1 MRAYVNGVRDPTL
14 RKYVVVLTDEQP
26 NKRREIYHLLAVK
39 NVSGNGLKLLS
50 ENPYE
55 IWNGNADVGNNQK

>member
-1 MRAYVNGVRDPTL
+1 M
-14 RKYVVVLTDEQP
+14 VLTDEQP